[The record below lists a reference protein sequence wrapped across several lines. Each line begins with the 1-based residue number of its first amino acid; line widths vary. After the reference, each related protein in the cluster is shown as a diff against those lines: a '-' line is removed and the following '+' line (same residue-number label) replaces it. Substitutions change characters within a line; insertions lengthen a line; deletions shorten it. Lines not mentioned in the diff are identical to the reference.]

1 MAERKQAG
9 LFHELQEA
17 RRCLI
22 GLFRAYFA
30 QQTDHPNFLFDNQLK
45 DSRLWIGDQYPTD
58 LGETDLRP
66 AIITSRGEFSREN
79 TGIGDGLVDYDVA
92 RGDKIFTRPYVGVI
106 VARCVAPE
114 GLEAEQLAWIV
125 EDLVN
130 LERVEII
137 KRSPISEV
145 LNTSIGAESPY
156 ESNNPE
162 LDWVEV
168 PVQIQIRLQYSYTVT
183 RDAPVLEEIG
193 INIR

>member
-1 MAERKQAG
+1 
-9 LFHELQEA
+9 
-17 RRCLI
+17 
-22 GLFRAYFA
+22 
-30 QQTDHPNFLFDNQLK
+30 
-45 DSRLWIGDQYPTD
+45 
-58 LGETDLRP
+58 
-66 AIITSRGEFSREN
+66 
-79 TGIGDGLVDYDVA
+79 
-92 RGDKIFTRPYVGVI
+92 
-106 VARCVAPE
+106 
-114 GLEAEQLAWIV
+114 V